1 MSQRYHKF
9 FSCFEKGKTEN
20 NKWNTLWNV
29 WGSNMRKILF
39 AGNMDIWCHNSR
51 MAKPADDFS
60 TRFPL
65 SERGLHTL
73 ISNKRKLVKKCQK
86 INTEHLNSFFSL
98 WQATKEPPTHQYTF
112 RRSCWVAT
120 HHLQKIIFY
129 CLHFLPRKGRRTQN
143 TIHWNITRIF
153 PCYHNALYVNLVN
166 TGRGEDAWKEKLRHH
181 IVMIS
186 PL

>member
-1 MSQRYHKF
+1 MSQRYHEF

-20 NKWNTLWNV
+20 NKWNTLWNI
-29 WGSNMRKILF
+29 WGSNMRKTLF
-39 AGNMDIWCHNSR
+39 AGNMDIWCHNSH

-65 SERGLHTL
+65 SGRGLYTS

-86 INTEHLNSFFSL
+86 INTEHLNSSFSL
-98 WQATKEPPTHQYTF
+98 WQTTKEPPTRQYTF
-112 RRSCWVAT
+112 RRSSWVAR
-120 HHLQKIIFY
+120 HHLRKIIFY

-153 PCYHNALYVNLVN
+153 PCYQNALYANLVN
-166 TGRGEDAWKEKLRHH
+166 TGRGEDACKEKFRHH
-181 IVMIS
+181 IDMIS